1 MLLCPLGFN
10 WPEATNRVL
19 FGAVWIASNALTIAM
34 HFYPV
39 ILNGGAGS
47 RLWSVSREFYP
58 KLLSSLF
65 GTQILVWDD
74 DIARYEDVYN
84 RIV

>member
-1 MLLCPLGFN
+1 MHLYTLLF
-10 WPEATNRVL
+10 
-19 FGAVWIASNALTIAM
+19 
-34 HFYPV
+34 
-39 ILNGGAGS
+39 NGGAGS